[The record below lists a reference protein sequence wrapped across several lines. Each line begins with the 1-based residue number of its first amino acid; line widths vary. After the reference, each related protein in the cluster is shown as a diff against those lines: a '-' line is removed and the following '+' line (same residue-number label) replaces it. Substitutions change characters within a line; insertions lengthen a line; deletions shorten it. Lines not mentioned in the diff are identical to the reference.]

1 METRTSGGLGPMRGR
16 QRKGEAEV
24 TTAADSSL
32 LLTVSEAA
40 QVLRISRNLAYELV
54 ARGELPAVR
63 LGRVIR
69 VPRFG
74 LESWIARQAGLPE
87 APPPVV
93 SFTAQR
99 H

>member
-1 METRTSGGLGPMRGR
+1 M
-16 QRKGEAEV
+16 
-24 TTAADSSL
+24 TTAIDSSL

-40 QVLRISRNLAYELV
+40 RVLRISRNLAYELV

-63 LGRVIR
+63 LGRIIR

-74 LESWIARQAGLPE
+74 LESWITRQAGLPE

-93 SFTAQR
+93 SFSSSQR

>member
-1 METRTSGGLGPMRGR
+1 
-16 QRKGEAEV
+16 V

-40 QVLRISRNLAYELV
+40 RVLRIGRNTCYDLI
-54 ARGELPAVR
+54 RQGEIPHVR
-63 LGRVIR
+63 LGRIIR

-93 SFTAQR
+93 SFSSSQR

>member
-1 METRTSGGLGPMRGR
+1 M
-16 QRKGEAEV
+16 

-32 LLTVSEAA
+32 LLTVLEAA
-40 QVLRISRNLAYELV
+40 GVLRISRNLAYELV

-69 VPRFG
+69 VPRHG
-74 LESWIARQAGLPE
+74 LEQWIARQSGLPD
-87 APPPVV
+87 ASPPVV
-93 SFTAQR
+93 SFNPQL

>member
-1 METRTSGGLGPMRGR
+1 M
-16 QRKGEAEV
+16 

-40 QVLRISRNLAYELV
+40 RLLRISRNLAYELV

-69 VPRFG
+69 VPRHG
-74 LESWIARQAGLPE
+74 LEQWIARQSGLSE
-87 APPPVV
+87 PPTGVV
-93 SFTAQR
+93 SLPPQPSQR

>member
-1 METRTSGGLGPMRGR
+1 M
-16 QRKGEAEV
+16 

-40 QVLRISRNLAYELV
+40 GVLRISRNLAYELV

-69 VPRFG
+69 VPRYG
-74 LESWIARQAGLPE
+74 LEQWIARQSGLPD
-87 APPPVV
+87 AAPPVV
-93 SFTAQR
+93 SFNPQL

>member
-1 METRTSGGLGPMRGR
+1 M
-16 QRKGEAEV
+16 
-24 TTAADSSL
+24 TTAIDSSL

-40 QVLRISRNLAYELV
+40 RVLRISRNLAYELV

-69 VPRFG
+69 VPRHG
-74 LESWIARQAGLPE
+74 LEQWIARQSGLPD

-93 SFTAQR
+93 SFNPQL

>member
-1 METRTSGGLGPMRGR
+1 MRGR
-16 QRKGEAEV
+16 QRKGEHGL

-40 QVLRISRNLAYELV
+40 RVFRISRNLAYELV
-54 ARGELPAVR
+54 ARGDLPAVR

-69 VPRFG
+69 VPRHG
-74 LESWIARQAGLPE
+74 LEQWIARQSGLPN

-93 SFTAQR
+93 SFNPQL